1 MKWAVIV
8 FTRVPIPGQTKTR
21 MMPYFS
27 PEECAK
33 LHENFLKDIAQECE
47 KVNADIFVCY
57 TPEKGKA
64 YLEKLFRKA
73 KEYISQTGEGLG
85 ERMYQAIEYVLEKGY
100 DSCVLIGTDIP
111 ELKCSD
117 LEYAFRLL
125 DVNDVVF
132 GPTVDEGYYLV
143 GMKRP
148 VCEVFEKKT
157 YGTGNV
163 LKQTVQPL
171 QEMGLTILFIAHN
184 LSVVKYFSDRI
195 GVMYFGKLVEMADS
209 NELFKNPLQPY
220 TTGRYLLK
228 KQKISIIVPIYNEET
243 TIEKLQEQLEN
254 LQGKCEIILVDGGST
269 DATLSMIRPG
279 FKVLH
284 SEKGRANQMNLG
296 AKESTGDILFFLHSD
311 SELPK
316 RPLEEIKAV
325 IKDHEAGCFG
335 IAFHSRQFFMWTCR
349 VISNHRIKDRKVMFG
364 DQGIFITRELF
375 FKAGM
380 FPALPIMEDYQFSL
394 TLKEMGVKLGIARH
408 RIYTSDRRFPKKVI
422 PQLKVMW
429 KMNRLRKMYRDGVP
443 IETISKLYK
452 DVR

>member
-1 MKWAVIV
+1 MKRAVIV
-8 FTRVPIPGQTKTR
+8 FTRVPVPGRTKTR

-27 PEECAK
+27 PVECAR

-57 TPEKGKA
+57 TPQRGKA
-64 YLEKLFRKA
+64 YLKTIFKGVA
-73 KEYISQTGEGLG
+73 DYIPQMGAGLG
-85 ERMYQAIEYVLEKGY
+85 KGY

-111 ELKCSD
+111 ELKASD
-117 LEYAFRLL
+117 LEYALRLL

-148 VCEVFEKKT
+148 IREAFEKKT

-163 LKQTVQPL
+163 LEQTVVPL
-171 QEMGLTILFIAHN
+171 KEMGLTVGYVRRLQDMD
-184 LSVVKYFSDRI
+184 DREDI
-195 GVMYFGKLVEMADS
+195 TCYRSRMRVQKS
-209 NELFKNPLQPY
+209 LQKTY
-220 TTGRYLLK
+220 TGRYLLK
-228 KQKISIIVPIYNEET
+228 KQKISVIVPVYNEET
-243 TIEKLQEQLEN
+243 TIEKLQEQLLP
-254 LQGKCEIILVDGGST
+254 LQKNCEIIFVDGGST
-269 DATLSMIRPG
+269 DATISMIDPS
-279 FKVLH
+279 FKILR
-284 SEKGRANQMNLG
+284 SPKGRANQMNLG
-296 AKESTGDILFFLHSD
+296 ARESKGDILFFLHSD

-316 RPLEEIKAV
+316 KPLEEIREV
-325 IKDHEAGCFG
+325 MKDYEAGCFG

-375 FKAGM
+375 FEAGM
-380 FPALPIMEDYQFSL
+380 FPNLPIMEDYQFSL

-408 RIYTSDRRFPKKVI
+408 RIYTSDRRFPKKTI

-443 IETISKLYK
+443 IETISKLYR

>member
-1 MKWAVIV
+1 MKRAVIV

-57 TPEKGKA
+57 TPKKGKA

-73 KEYISQTGEGLG
+73 KEYIPQTGEGLG

-163 LKQTVQPL
+163 LEQTVQPL
-171 QEMGLTILFIAHN
+171 QEMGLTI
-184 LSVVKYFSDRI
+184 
-195 GVMYFGKLVEMADS
+195 G
-209 NELFKNPLQPY
+209 
-220 TTGRYLLK
+220 
-228 KQKISIIVPIYNEET
+228 
-243 TIEKLQEQLEN
+243 
-254 LQGKCEIILVDGGST
+254 
-269 DATLSMIRPG
+269 
-279 FKVLH
+279 
-284 SEKGRANQMNLG
+284 
-296 AKESTGDILFFLHSD
+296 
-311 SELPK
+311 
-316 RPLEEIKAV
+316 
-325 IKDHEAGCFG
+325 
-335 IAFHSRQFFMWTCR
+335 
-349 VISNHRIKDRKVMFG
+349 
-364 DQGIFITRELF
+364 
-375 FKAGM
+375 
-380 FPALPIMEDYQFSL
+380 
-394 TLKEMGVKLGIARH
+394 
-408 RIYTSDRRFPKKVI
+408 
-422 PQLKVMW
+422 
-429 KMNRLRKMYRDGVP
+429 
-443 IETISKLYK
+443 
-452 DVR
+452 

>member
-1 MKWAVIV
+1 MKRAVIV

-57 TPEKGKA
+57 TPKKGKA

-163 LKQTVQPL
+163 LEQTVQPL
-171 QEMGLTILFIAHN
+171 QEMGLTIGYVRRLQDMD
-184 LSVVKYFSDRI
+184 DRDDI
-195 GVMYFGKLVEMADS
+195 TAYRSRMRRQKL
-209 NELFKNPLQPY
+209 LQN
-220 TTGRYLLK
+220 THTGRYLL
-228 KQKISIIVPIYNEET
+228 
-243 TIEKLQEQLEN
+243 EN
-254 LQGKCEIILVDGGST
+254 
-269 DATLSMIRPG
+269 
-279 FKVLH
+279 
-284 SEKGRANQMNLG
+284 
-296 AKESTGDILFFLHSD
+296 
-311 SELPK
+311 
-316 RPLEEIKAV
+316 
-325 IKDHEAGCFG
+325 
-335 IAFHSRQFFMWTCR
+335 
-349 VISNHRIKDRKVMFG
+349 
-364 DQGIFITRELF
+364 
-375 FKAGM
+375 
-380 FPALPIMEDYQFSL
+380 
-394 TLKEMGVKLGIARH
+394 
-408 RIYTSDRRFPKKVI
+408 RRFLSLCRSIMKR
-422 PQLKVMW
+422 Q
-429 KMNRLRKMYRDGVP
+429 R
-443 IETISKLYK
+443 
-452 DVR
+452 

>member
-1 MKWAVIV
+1 MKRAVIV

-57 TPEKGKA
+57 TPKKGKA

-73 KEYISQTGEGLG
+73 KEYIPQTGEGLG

-148 VCEVFEKKT
+148 VCDITAYRSRMRTQK
-157 YGTGNV
+157 
-163 LKQTVQPL
+163 LL
-171 QEMGLTILFIAHN
+171 QNTH
-184 LSVVKYFSDRI
+184 
-195 GVMYFGKLVEMADS
+195 
-209 NELFKNPLQPY
+209 
-220 TTGRYLLK
+220 TGRYLLK

-243 TIEKLQEQLEN
+243 TIEKLLEQLEN

>member
-1 MKWAVIV
+1 MKRAVIV
-8 FTRVPIPGQTKTR
+8 FTRVPVPGRTKTR

-27 PEECAK
+27 PVECAR

-57 TPEKGKA
+57 TPQRGKA
-64 YLEKLFRKA
+64 YLKTIFKGVA
-73 KEYISQTGEGLG
+73 DYIPQMGAGLG
-85 ERMYQAIEYVLEKGY
+85 ERMYQAIGYVLGKGY

-111 ELKCSD
+111 ELKASD
-117 LEYAFRLL
+117 LEYALRLL

-148 VCEVFEKKT
+148 IREAFEKKT

-163 LKQTVQPL
+163 LEQTVVPL
-171 QEMGLTILFIAHN
+171 KEMGLTVGYVRRLQDMD
-184 LSVVKYFSDRI
+184 DREDI
-195 GVMYFGKLVEMADS
+195 TCYRSRMRVQKS
-209 NELFKNPLQPY
+209 LQKTY
-220 TTGRYLLK
+220 TGRYLLK
-228 KQKISIIVPIYNEET
+228 KQKISVIVPVYNEET
-243 TIEKLQEQLEN
+243 TIEKLQEQLLP
-254 LQGKCEIILVDGGST
+254 LQKNCEIIFVDGGST
-269 DATLSMIRPG
+269 DATISMIDPS
-279 FKVLH
+279 FKILR
-284 SEKGRANQMNLG
+284 SPKGRANQMNLG
-296 AKESTGDILFFLHSD
+296 ARESKGDILFFLHSD

-316 RPLEEIKAV
+316 KPLEEIREV
-325 IKDHEAGCFG
+325 MKDYEAGCFG

-375 FKAGM
+375 FEAGM
-380 FPALPIMEDYQFSL
+380 FPNLPIMEDYQFSL

-408 RIYTSDRRFPKKVI
+408 RIYTSDRRFPKKTI

-443 IETISKLYK
+443 IETISKLYR

>member
-1 MKWAVIV
+1 MKMKRAVIV
-8 FTRVPIPGQTKTR
+8 FTRVPVPGQTKTR

-27 PEECAK
+27 PVECAS

-57 TPEKGKA
+57 TPQKGKA
-64 YLEKLFRKA
+64 YLKKIFNNA
-73 KEYISQTGEGLG
+73 MEYFPQTGEGLG
-85 ERMYQAIEYVLEKGY
+85 ERMYQAIAYVLGKGY

-111 ELKCSD
+111 ELKASD
-117 LEYAFRLL
+117 LEYALRLL

-132 GPTVDEGYYLV
+132 GPTVDGGYYLV

-148 VCEVFEKKT
+148 VREVFEKKT

-163 LKQTVQPL
+163 LDQTVTPL
-171 QEMGLTILFIAHN
+171 REMGLMVGYVRRLQDMD
-184 LSVVKYFSDRI
+184 DREDI
-195 GVMYFGKLVEMADS
+195 TAYRGRMRVQKA
-209 NELFKNPLQPY
+209 LQKMH
-220 TTGRYLLK
+220 TGRYLLK

-243 TIEKLQEQLEN
+243 TIENLQKQLFP
-254 LQGKCEIILVDGGST
+254 LQGKCEIIFVDGGST
-269 DATLSMIRPG
+269 DATVSMINPAFRI
-279 FKVLH
+279 LH
-284 SEKGRANQMNLG
+284 SPKGRANQMNLG

-311 SELPK
+311 SELPEK
-316 RPLEEIKAV
+316 PLEEIREV

-375 FKAGM
+375 FEAGM
-380 FPALPIMEDYQFSL
+380 FPNLPIMEDYQFSL

-408 RIYTSDRRFPKKVI
+408 RIYTSDRRFPKKTI

-443 IETISKLYK
+443 IEMISEMYK

>member
-1 MKWAVIV
+1 MKRAVIV
-8 FTRVPIPGQTKTR
+8 FTRVPVPGRTKTR

-27 PEECAK
+27 PVECAR

-57 TPEKGKA
+57 TPQRGKA
-64 YLEKLFRKA
+64 YLKTIFKGVVD
-73 KEYISQTGEGLG
+73 YIPQMGAGLG
-85 ERMYQAIEYVLEKGY
+85 ERMYQAIGYVLGKGY

-111 ELKCSD
+111 ELKASD
-117 LEYAFRLL
+117 MEYALRLL

-148 VCEVFEKKT
+148 IREAFEKKT

-163 LKQTVQPL
+163 LEQTVVPL
-171 QEMGLTILFIAHN
+171 KEMGLTVGYVRRLQDMD
-184 LSVVKYFSDRI
+184 DREDI
-195 GVMYFGKLVEMADS
+195 TCYRSRMRVQKS
-209 NELFKNPLQPY
+209 LQKTY
-220 TTGRYLLK
+220 TGRYLLK
-228 KQKISIIVPIYNEET
+228 KQKISVIVPVYNEET
-243 TIEKLQEQLEN
+243 TIEKLQEQLLP
-254 LQGKCEIILVDGGST
+254 LQKKCEIIFVDGGST
-269 DATLSMIRPG
+269 DATISMIDPS
-279 FKVLH
+279 FKILR
-284 SEKGRANQMNLG
+284 SPKGRANQMNLG
-296 AKESTGDILFFLHSD
+296 ARESKGDILFFLHSD

-316 RPLEEIKAV
+316 KPLEEIREV
-325 IKDHEAGCFG
+325 MKDYEAGCFG
-335 IAFHSRQFFMWTCR
+335 ITFHSRQFFMWTCR

-375 FKAGM
+375 FEAGM
-380 FPALPIMEDYQFSL
+380 FPNLPIMEDYQFSL

-408 RIYTSDRRFPKKVI
+408 RIYTSDRRFPKKTI

-443 IETISKLYK
+443 IETISKLYR

>member
-1 MKWAVIV
+1 MKMKRAVIV
-8 FTRVPIPGQTKTR
+8 FTRVPVPGRTKTR

-27 PEECAK
+27 PVECAR

-57 TPEKGKA
+57 TPQRGKA
-64 YLEKLFRKA
+64 YLKTIFKGVA
-73 KEYISQTGEGLG
+73 DYIPQMGAGLG
-85 ERMYQAIEYVLEKGY
+85 ERMYQAIGYVLGKGY

-111 ELKCSD
+111 ELKASD
-117 LEYAFRLL
+117 LEYALRLL

-148 VCEVFEKKT
+148 IREAFEKKT

-163 LKQTVQPL
+163 LEQTVVPL
-171 QEMGLTILFIAHN
+171 KEMGLTVGYVRRLQDMD
-184 LSVVKYFSDRI
+184 DREDI
-195 GVMYFGKLVEMADS
+195 TCYRSRMRVQKS
-209 NELFKNPLQPY
+209 LQKTY
-220 TTGRYLLK
+220 TGRYLLK
-228 KQKISIIVPIYNEET
+228 KQKISVILPVYNEET
-243 TIEKLQEQLEN
+243 TIEKLQEQLLP
-254 LQGKCEIILVDGGST
+254 LQKNCEIIFVDGGST
-269 DATLSMIRPG
+269 DATISMIDPS
-279 FKVLH
+279 FKILR
-284 SEKGRANQMNLG
+284 SPKGRANQMNLG
-296 AKESTGDILFFLHSD
+296 ARESKGDILFFLHSD

-316 RPLEEIKAV
+316 KPLEEIREV
-325 IKDHEAGCFG
+325 MKDYEAGCFG

-375 FKAGM
+375 FEAGM
-380 FPALPIMEDYQFSL
+380 FPNLPIMEDYQFSL

-408 RIYTSDRRFPKKVI
+408 RIYTSDRRFPKKTI

-443 IETISKLYK
+443 IETISKLYR

>member
-157 YGTGNV
+157 YGTGNGTDNRIC
-163 LKQTVQPL
+163 KK
-171 QEMGLTILFIAHN
+171 IAG
-184 LSVVKYFSDRI
+184 Y
-195 GVMYFGKLVEMADS
+195 G
-209 NELFKNPLQPY
+209 
-220 TTGRYLLK
+220 
-228 KQKISIIVPIYNEET
+228 
-243 TIEKLQEQLEN
+243 
-254 LQGKCEIILVDGGST
+254 
-269 DATLSMIRPG
+269 
-279 FKVLH
+279 
-284 SEKGRANQMNLG
+284 
-296 AKESTGDILFFLHSD
+296 
-311 SELPK
+311 
-316 RPLEEIKAV
+316 
-325 IKDHEAGCFG
+325 
-335 IAFHSRQFFMWTCR
+335 
-349 VISNHRIKDRKVMFG
+349 
-364 DQGIFITRELF
+364 
-375 FKAGM
+375 
-380 FPALPIMEDYQFSL
+380 
-394 TLKEMGVKLGIARH
+394 
-408 RIYTSDRRFPKKVI
+408 
-422 PQLKVMW
+422 
-429 KMNRLRKMYRDGVP
+429 
-443 IETISKLYK
+443 
-452 DVR
+452 